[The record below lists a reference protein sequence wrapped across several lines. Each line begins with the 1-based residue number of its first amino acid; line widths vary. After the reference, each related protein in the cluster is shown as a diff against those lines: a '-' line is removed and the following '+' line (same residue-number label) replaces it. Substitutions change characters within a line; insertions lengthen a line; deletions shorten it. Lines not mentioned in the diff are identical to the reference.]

1 MTKLAQSV
9 LFALYALFCFVLAD
23 TNYVQHYTSSRY
35 AFPGVQISDVFPT
48 LSFTDITQMLSYN
61 QQELILLTSNS
72 LLIFTE
78 IDPTKSPLVKRVD
91 TQMNIT
97 IVPGTRMAWL
107 HKNTTLVLA
116 IPNVGVSICVAPF
129 NKACVTHQV
138 TLGVVSAVEASSQG
152 TIFVGS
158 TKGLYSMSVKGRNF
172 HAPRIVDPVTSLGW
186 NDQLQL
192 LTVGTAA
199 KFYTI
204 DERNRVERFQ
214 WTNAVVEL
222 GPTAQ
227 VFIDKHDGKNTSIL
241 YLGNPI
247 CINTYDTTTKVY
259 GRMGGIIDMFN
270 DIEGVGIPY
279 GHITTMTKQGSDL
292 WIGTIKGAA
301 RFDTVAQTWS
311 YYHSVRWM
319 IGSNVTSIVTVP
331 SSNANIYHAWIST
344 EQGLSKVTI
353 DGTWTLERKAEHFH
367 KLDLQHDR
375 DGIISL
381 DCTLQ
386 RVGDLKNC
394 KTGSQDSD
402 GLWTSYHLGGLC
414 YKYAVTKDPKVKQEA
429 LRAFSALEKLNFITG
444 IPGLPARSF
453 ASWEDA
459 KHAGGTWYNSTVYP
473 GLAWKGDTSSDTI
486 SGHLYV
492 YPVFYD
498 LVAETPEEKQRAL
511 YLIESITWYIVS
523 NDYYLI
529 DVTGLPTTWGV
540 WNPIDLESEK
550 HKDER
555 GLNALQIVAWLASA
569 YRVTKD
575 EKYLGAVRYLKSQ
588 GYFENIV
595 NTKLIDDSDINTT
608 GMVFVQTNDIGG
620 SDDQLA
626 ALSYMVYYHNVKQL
640 DNPEEFGKSKIDL
653 SIQRWI
659 KLIAPWQ
666 SSLFN
671 VVYMASSANRD
682 SRLIQDTIKTFKQW
696 PLDTIT
702 WCMMNSHRLDIIK
715 SPQDTRIITRVL
727 PYDEREYFNWNSS
740 PFRIDSPGICG
751 TSAKASFAFTMPYW
765 AASYYKIVE

>member
-1 MTKLAQSV
+1 V
-9 LFALYALFCFVLAD
+9 
-23 TNYVQHYTSSRY
+23 
-35 AFPGVQISDVFPT
+35 FPGVQISDVFPT

-138 TLGVVSAVEASSQG
+138 TLGVVSAVETSSQG

-158 TKGLYSMSVKGRNF
+158 TKGLYSMSVKGHNF
-172 HAPRIVDPVTSLGW
+172 HAPRIVDPITSLGW

-192 LTVGTAA
+192 LTVGTEA

-204 DERNRVERFQ
+204 DERNRIERFQ

-279 GHITTMTKQGSDL
+279 GHITTMTNQRSDL

-375 DGIISL
+375 DGLCSNDCSL
-381 DCTLQ
+381 K
-386 RVGDLKNC
+386 RVGDLAGC
-394 KTGSQDSD
+394 KTGTNDND
-402 GLWTSYHLGGLC
+402 GLWTSYHLGNLC
-414 YKYAVTKDPKVKQEA
+414 YKYAMTKDPAIKKEA
-429 LRAFSALEKLNFITG
+429 LRVFGALEKLNFVTG

-453 ASWEDA
+453 AAWEDA

-473 GLAWKGDTSSDTI
+473 ELAWKADTSSDEI
-486 SGHLYV
+486 VGHLYV

-529 DVTGLPTTWGV
+529 DKTGLPTTWGV
-540 WNPIDLESEK
+540 WNPIDLDSAR
-550 HKDER
+550 HYGER
-555 GLNALQIVAWLASA
+555 GINALQIVAWLASA

-575 EKYLGAVRYLKSQ
+575 DKYLGAVRYLKSQ
-588 GYFENIV
+588 GYFEQLINA
-595 NTKLIDDSDINTT
+595 KLTDISDINTS
-608 GMVFVQTNDIGG
+608 GG

-626 ALSYMVYYHNVKQL
+626 SLTYMVYYHSIRQL
-640 DNPEEFGKSKIDL
+640 PNPEEFGKSQVDL
-653 SIQRWI
+653 SLQRWI
-659 KLIAPWQ
+659 KLVSPWK

-671 VVYMASSANRD
+671 VAYMASSGNHD
-682 SRLIQDTIKTFKQW
+682 TRLIQDTVTTLKQW
-696 PLDTIT
+696 PLDPIK
-702 WCMMNSHRLDIIK
+702 WCMMNSHRLDIIR
-715 SPQDTRIITRVL
+715 SPQDPSISVQVI
-727 PYDEREYFNWNSS
+727 PYDEREYFNWNGS
-740 PFRIDSPGICG
+740 PFVLDTQGICG
-751 TSAKASFAFTMPYW
+751 NQAKAGFPFTMPYW
-765 AASYYKIVE
+765 AARYYKLV